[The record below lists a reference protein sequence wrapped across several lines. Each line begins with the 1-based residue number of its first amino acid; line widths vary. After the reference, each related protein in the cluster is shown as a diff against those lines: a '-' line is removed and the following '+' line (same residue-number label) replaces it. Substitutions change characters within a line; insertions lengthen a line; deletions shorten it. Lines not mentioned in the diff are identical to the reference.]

1 MSLRKMPWKDINR
14 NSSVEGAADFG
25 WPPFYLRLP
34 AAFAQVL
41 IMKSP
46 VLVFAFLVVA
56 LGCLRAEETEAK
68 TMLEQWLSNS
78 AKVKSVQARFEQVRL
93 LKSMTRP
100 LRKEGML
107 WMEKPGRFRWQI
119 GNPPELVVQKDESNR
134 MWVLDVKDLKARV
147 WDLRD
152 MQNKELAN
160 GGQNFAM
167 LDSMQSMSAGFLEER
182 FKLQRGAVDTTN
194 AAWWNFDFSM
204 KDAKAALMVKQVT
217 LKVNVGEGTLHAL
230 TLFMRDG
237 SSMTTNILTHQIN
250 APIEPTVFKVNT
262 QGYTVIEEESK

>member
-1 MSLRKMPWKDINR
+1 
-14 NSSVEGAADFG
+14 
-25 WPPFYLRLP
+25 
-34 AAFAQVL
+34 
-41 IMKSP
+41 
-46 VLVFAFLVVA
+46 
-56 LGCLRAEETEAK
+56 
-68 TMLEQWLSNS
+68 MLEQWLSNS
-78 AKVKSVQARFEQVRL
+78 SKVKSVQARFEQVRL

-134 MWVLDVKDLKARV
+134 MWVFDVKDLKARV
-147 WDLRD
+147 WNLKK
-152 MQNKELAN
+152 MQNKELAH

-167 LDSMQSMSAGFLEER
+167 LDSMQSMSADFLEER
-182 FKLQRGAVDTTN
+182 FKLQRGAVDATN
-194 AAWWNFDFSM
+194 AALWNFDFSM

-237 SSMTTNILTHQIN
+237 SSMMTNILSHQLN
-250 APIEPTVFKVNT
+250 APIEASVFKVNT
-262 QGYTVIEEESK
+262 QGYTVVEEELK